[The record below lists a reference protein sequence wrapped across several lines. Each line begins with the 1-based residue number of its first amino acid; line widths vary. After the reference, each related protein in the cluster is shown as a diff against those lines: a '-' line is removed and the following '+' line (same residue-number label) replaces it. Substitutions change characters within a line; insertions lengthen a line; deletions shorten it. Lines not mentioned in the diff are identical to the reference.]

1 MSEKRYY
8 MACLDLAGRSCL
20 VVGGG
25 SGGLEKARGLV
36 DCDAQVTVVAPEVEP
51 ELRGLPV
58 ELVERRFESRD
69 LDDRFLVVAATS
81 DPKLNRRIYEEAEE
95 LLELGLQT
103 GRVRALYGP
112 GGEQAT
118 LRVYRQLPRGKQA
131 GEAAREVTQALASL
145 EGATLESIG
154 IQAVGPAAFVLSLN
168 AGGAELS
175 VRLDRQG
182 ARLTSVG
189 I

>member
-1 MSEKRYY
+1 MPSSAKTPTSKRVKLRGE
-8 MACLDLAGRSCL
+8 AREVVLGEAQAVLAMVTDEERRSRLASL
-20 VVGGG
+20 V
-25 SGGLEKARGLV
+25 AAV
-36 DCDAQVTVVAPEVEP
+36 DEGEIGEEDAQA
-51 ELRGLPV
+51 
-58 ELVERRFESRD
+58 
-69 LDDRFLVVAATS
+69 
-81 DPKLNRRIYEEAEE
+81 AEE

-112 GGEQAT
+112 GGEQAA